1 MLMLGIAAALAVI
14 LGAVGI
20 YGVLS
25 YSVTQR
31 TQEIGVRMALGAQAG
46 AVRRMVV
53 GRGALVA
60 LIGVSIGVTAAV
72 VLTRFL
78 TSLLFGVQAIDVITF
93 VGTSAIMLAVALV
106 AAYVPARR
114 ASTVDPVQALRT
126 E

>member
-1 MLMLGIAAALAVI
+1 
-14 LGAVGI
+14 
-20 YGVLS
+20 
-25 YSVTQR
+25 
-31 TQEIGVRMALGAQAG
+31 
-46 AVRRMVV
+46 MVV